1 MVYDIHCEKA
11 ARNLQTN
18 PRFISFEGQRE
29 SRVFI
34 APESEVSDSESPTP
48 STSRESE
55 EFATPTE
62 PTLNQS
68 DTSPTEPPVI
78 VTSETDCVPQVTHS
92 IDEED
97 NSSNEVIAAS
107 KETVTTFAGRVESN
121 TATLPTNPGQHDLL
135 TVSID
140 SNLGKPCQMEVPSF
154 LSLSQKSTPFDSL
167 ISAPVSAEVMYVS
180 ETVTTQVTT
189 TERNTSETGEKLG
202 GAFKRL
208 EVSDAQN
215 HPSEPKALFTLTLPS
230 SDTKASGSSSS
241 SEPPQ
246 REERIAMS
254 SADGASVDASEQEHA
269 VTDSTPDSDNCG
281 DLFQVQSTGVEDSHR
296 TETQATQTGAI
307 KTTDSCDAQ
316 VPLSNLAFL
325 DAHNTQVPASSGGR
339 SDNDA
344 FNQQVPQTNRGK
356 TIDSFRAKAACGS
369 LVQDLFDPPRQQIPT
384 SSEYTQIYTCGML
397 ETPVLNTQYQPKVA
411 HAGASTHET
420 TSLTSLASASTE
432 SIHSEAFESLDV
444 SSGSSDERSTILKCI
459 TDNSF
464 LEFLIT
470 EGLELDSRS
479 KQGVVDVVLTQYTSK
494 LNRVE
499 TIIPKLTAQIRDT
512 ETTIDQQ
519 KGEVKQLQNELEFVK
534 GEIVKNE
541 NLLRGFVNEQQV
553 MNKQRKALKR
563 KVARCE
569 GTMKHLLGNGKKA
582 RLE

>member
-1 MVYDIHCEKA
+1 MVYDIHYEKA
-11 ARNLQTN
+11 ARNLQTYH
-18 PRFISFEGQRE
+18 RFISFEGQRE
-29 SRVFI
+29 GRVSI

-55 EFATPTE
+55 EFATSTE
-62 PTLNQS
+62 PTPNQA
-68 DTSPTEPPVI
+68 DTSTTEPPVI
-78 VTSETDCVPQVTHS
+78 VISETDYVPQVTHS

-107 KETVTTFAGRVESN
+107 KETTAFAGHVVS
-121 TATLPTNPGQHDLL
+121 TLPTNPGQHDLV

-180 ETVTTQVTT
+180 ETVTAQVTT
-189 TERNTSETGEKLG
+189 TERNTSEIGEKLG

-208 EVSDAQN
+208 EVSNTQN
-215 HPSEPKALFTLTLPS
+215 HPPDPKAPFTLTLPS
-230 SDTKASGSSSS
+230 SDPKAPGASSS
-241 SEPPQ
+241 SEVPQ

-269 VTDSTPDSDNCG
+269 VIDSTPDYDNCG
-281 DLFQVQSTGVEDSHR
+281 DLCQVQSTGAEASHR

-307 KTTDSCDAQ
+307 ETTESCDVQ
-316 VPLSNLAFL
+316 VPLSNLASL
-325 DAHNTQVPASSGGR
+325 DAHNTQVPATSGDR
-339 SDNDA
+339 PDDSA
-344 FNQQVPQTNRGK
+344 FDQQVLQTNRGK
-356 TIDSFRAKAACGS
+356 TVDSFRAKAACGT
-369 LVQDLFDPPRQQIPT
+369 LVRDLFDPLRKQIPT

-397 ETPVLNTQYQPKVA
+397 DTPVLSSQYQPKVA
-411 HAGASTHET
+411 HGGASAHET

-432 SIHSEAFESLDV
+432 SIHSETFESLDV
-444 SSGSSDERSTILKCI
+444 SSGSSEERSTILKCI

-512 ETTIDQQ
+512 ETTIGQQ
-519 KGEVKQLQNELEFVK
+519 KEEVKQLQNELEFVK

-541 NLLRGFVNEQQV
+541 NLLRGFVNEQQA
-553 MNKQRKALKR
+553 MSKQRKALKR

-569 GTMKHLLGNGKKA
+569 DTMKHLLGNAKKA